1 VAKKTKLVK
10 KMKTASFGSQAKLI
24 AKSVTKTIRAQMK
37 KENKKVMTILHKA
50 TREDKK
56 AAGK

>member
-50 TREDKK
+50 T
-56 AAGK
+56 